1 MRPFLSVVVPCR
13 NEARFLGRCLDSILA
28 AEYPSGRMEVLVVD
42 GGSTDGTRELIRARA
57 AADARVRLVDNPQ
70 GTTPWALNHA
80 IDRAAG
86 DVIARVDAHAAVSPG
101 YFALCV
107 DHLAASGADN
117 VGGAMRTL
125 PRDSGCFA
133 GPIVAA
139 LSHPFGVGNSHFR
152 IGSRIGTTEPRWVDT
167 VFGGCWRREVFARVG
182 RFDTNLRRSQDME
195 FSLRLKAAG
204 GRTLLVPEARID
216 YYARARMTAFC
227 RHNFENGEWAILP
240 FAHSAVIP
248 VSLRHLIP
256 LLFVMALAAGAALL
270 PWTGWPLAVIAGA
283 YAAANL
289 AASAGLAARLGRPSY
304 MVRMPIVFLSL
315 HLGYGAGSVSGLVRL
330 AGHCLK
336 ARRGAALPSRPASS
350 PAVSKDNPCLPQS

>member
-1 MRPFLSVVVPCR
+1 MKPLLSVVIPCR

-28 AEYPSGRMEVLVVD
+28 AEYPRGRMEVLVVD

-70 GTTPWALNHA
+70 ATTPWALNHG

-107 DHLAASGADN
+107 GHLTASGADA
-117 VGGAMRTL
+117 VGGAMRTV
-125 PRDSGCFA
+125 PRESGCFA

-152 IGSRIGTTEPRWVDT
+152 IGSRTGSRIKSIEPRWVDT

-216 YYARARMTAFC
+216 YYARARMAAFW

-240 FAHSAVIP
+240 FVHSPVIP
-248 VSLRHLIP
+248 VSPRHLIP
-256 LLFVMALAAGAALL
+256 LLFVMALAAGAVLL
-270 PWTGWPLAVIAGA
+270 PWTGWPLAVAGGA

-289 AASAGLAARLGRPSY
+289 AASVSVAAQLGRPSY
-304 MVRMPIVFLSL
+304 AVRMPIVFLSL
-315 HLGYGAGSVSGLVRL
+315 HVSYGAGSVSGLVR
-330 AGHCLK
+330 A
-336 ARRGAALPSRPASS
+336 AALWWKAAPSSNR
-350 PAVSKDNPCLPQS
+350 SKDNPCLPQS